1 MGRRGNNGQGT
12 TPPWQGK
19 EGTGSDRRIPYKYP
33 EARPFLANLM
43 TTHTLGELQDLLTAG
58 VEFSELGMV
67 KTEAEHPVPGLDQL
81 CISLEMRRFSRLDVL
96 ASVEEEYVE
105 KIDLATFILSMLVA
119 RALEPRAVI
128 PPGPAPEVTWPSRP
142 SVPPQEAVVDKGK
155 GVYVPSPKKM
165 PSTRPKGIL
174 IGTSAVTAPVTE
186 EEEDKVIPKDRG
198 HRSDFPSYQHSSGE
212 SERRRTIGA
221 CRKGNH

>member
-1 MGRRGNNGQGT
+1 
-12 TPPWQGK
+12 
-19 EGTGSDRRIPYKYP
+19 
-33 EARPFLANLM
+33 M

-142 SVPPQEAVVDKGK
+142 SVPHRKLSLTRAKGFMF
-155 GVYVPSPKKM
+155 PLP
-165 PSTRPKGIL
+165 RRCHQRDPKG
-174 IGTSAVTAPVTE
+174 
-186 EEEDKVIPKDRG
+186 
-198 HRSDFPSYQHSSGE
+198 F
-212 SERRRTIGA
+212 
-221 CRKGNH
+221 